1 MGLGNGNPK
10 YGNKG
15 SNFAYEL
22 ANLKLLKQIVVALG
36 GGPAPISKTATLIR
50 GFISGTTP
58 LTYSVSFYNA
68 HASSIAALD
77 TGSGLVDIL
86 PGESLSFSA
95 DGEGKIGTIIYTSD
109 STATG
114 VGDLVITTVT

>member
-1 MGLGNGNPK
+1 MGLGNGNPN

-15 SNFAYEL
+15 SGYAFES

-36 GGPAPISKTATLIR
+36 GGPTPVTKKATLIR
-50 GFISGTTP
+50 GFITGTTP

-68 HASSIAALD
+68 HASSIAHID
-77 TGSGLVDIL
+77 GVDL
-86 PGESLSFSA
+86 NPGESISFST
-95 DGEGKIGTIIYTSD
+95 DGEGKIGAIIYDSD

-114 VGDLVITTVT
+114 VGDLVVTTVT